1 MFVVTRLLAT
11 APSLYRNFV
20 TVSEWLF
27 REMVDMLVVTR
38 LLATA
43 PSLYGNFVNVSEQ
56 LFREMADMLVVGG
69 YQAAGYSTI
78 IVL

>member
-1 MFVVTRLLAT
+1 MLLLLVSDCSVRWLTCWGLVAIRLLAT
-11 APSLYRNFV
+11 APSLYCNV
-20 TVSEWLF
+20 ITVSE
-27 REMVDMLVVTR
+27 R
-38 LLATA
+38 
-43 PSLYGNFVNVSEQ
+43 